1 MIEVA
6 ETEAFSDWLGS
17 LRDSGARY
25 RILARINRVRHGNLG
40 EHRENIAPGVSEL
53 VFKGRGPGYR
63 IYYTQRGKVLIL
75 LLCGGDKATQ
85 QADIRIAERLAK
97 EV

>member
-6 ETEAFSDWLGS
+6 ETEVFSDWLGS
-17 LRDSGARY
+17 LRDSGGRR

-40 EHRENIAPGVSEL
+40 ERRENIAPGVSEL
-53 VFKGRGPGYR
+53 IFKGHGPGYR
-63 IYYTQRGKVLIL
+63 IYYARRGKVLVL
-75 LLCGGDKATQ
+75 LLCGGDKSTQ
-85 QADIRIAERLAK
+85 QADIRVAECLAN